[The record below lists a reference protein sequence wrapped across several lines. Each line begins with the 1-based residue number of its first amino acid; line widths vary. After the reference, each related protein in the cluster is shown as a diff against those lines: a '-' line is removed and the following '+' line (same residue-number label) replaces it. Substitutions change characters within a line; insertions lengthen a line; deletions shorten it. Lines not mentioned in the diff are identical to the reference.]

1 MATVSYDS
9 IDDEVRAHEA
19 TFHIFVQLVYVGVL
33 HIATCLVALAIG
45 GIEGHWATTAGVIV
59 LATFLAAYSLVK
71 DSKVPMALV
80 LVLAVAV
87 LGVL

>member
-1 MATVSYDS
+1 MATVPYDG

-19 TFHIFVQLVYVGVL
+19 TFHQFVLLVYVGVL

-59 LATFLAAYSLVK
+59 LATLLAAYSLVR

-80 LVLAVAV
+80 LLLALSV
-87 LGVL
+87 LGLL